1 MARKGENIYK
11 RKDGRWEG
19 RYIKCK
25 TGDGKAKYGY
35 VYARSYRET
44 KGKLACVSH
53 SQKEKETQEKT
64 EQNVIFETAAKEW
77 LDNLRPKVKESTAV
91 KYNNL
96 LNSYILPEL
105 GAVRLD
111 NITNERIEY
120 QCNQLLVAG
129 GRNGNG
135 LSPKTVSDTLSLI
148 RNILRY
154 ESDSRH
160 LSLPNLRTITIRK
173 SSGQIRVFTLN
184 EQQTLCRY
192 LYQNLNEKNIGILF
206 CLFTGLRIGEI
217 CALKWED
224 VSLENKTAYIHR
236 TMQRLQTD
244 HHAQK
249 RTSVMVS
256 TPKSSCSIRTIPLSD
271 ELVRILS
278 EFGGKRGGYILT
290 GDENRYV
297 EPRLMQNHFKRVLKE
312 NAIESANY
320 HTLRHTF
327 ATRCIEIG
335 FDVKSLSEI
344 LGHANVN
351 ITMNRYVHPSMELK
365 RENMQRLSS
374 VFTVS

>member
-1 MARKGENIYK
+1 MERKGENIYK
-11 RKDGRWEG
+11 RKDGCWEG

-25 TGDGKAKYGY
+25 SGDGKTKYGY
-35 VYARSYRET
+35 VCAGSDRKT
-44 KGKLACVSH
+44 KGKLANAYH
-53 SQKEKETQEKT
+53 SRKREEAKEELEK
-64 EQNVIFETAAKEW
+64 NVTFETAAKKW
-77 LDNLRPKVKESTAV
+77 MDNLRPKVKETTIV

-105 GAVRLD
+105 GSVRLD

-120 QCNQLLVAG
+120 QCNQLLLSG

-154 ESDSRH
+154 ASDGTPF
-160 LSLPNLRTITIRK
+160 SLPDLRSITIRK
-173 SSGQIRVFTLN
+173 SVGQIRVFTRN
-184 EQQTLCRY
+184 EQQILCRY
-192 LYQNLNEKNIGILF
+192 LYQNLNGKNIGILF

-224 VSLENKTAYIHR
+224 ISFKDKTVYIHQ

-244 HHAQK
+244 RHPQK
-249 RTSVMVS
+249 RTMVMIS
-256 TPKSSCSIRTIPLSD
+256 TPKSSCSIRTIPLPD
-271 ELVRILS
+271 ELIRLLS
-278 EFGGKRGGYILT
+278 EFNGSRCGYILT
-290 GDENRYV
+290 GNENQYV
-297 EPRLMQNHFKRVLKE
+297 EPRLMQKHFKHVLEEASLKPV
-312 NAIESANY
+312 NY

-351 ITMNRYVHPSMELK
+351 ITMNRYVHPSLELK
-365 RENMQRLSS
+365 RENMQKLSS
-374 VFTVS
+374 VFTVR

>member
-1 MARKGENIYK
+1 MARNGENIYK

-25 TGDGKAKYGY
+25 SEDGKTKYGY

-44 KGKLACVSH
+44 KGKLANAYH
-53 SQKEKETQEKT
+53 SRKGEEEKEELTKSIT
-64 EQNVIFETAAKEW
+64 FEIAAKKW
-77 LDNLRPKVKESTAV
+77 IDNLRPKVKESTVV

-105 GAVRLD
+105 GSVRLD
-111 NITNERIEY
+111 DITNERIEY
-120 QCNQLLVAG
+120 QCNQLLLTG
-129 GRNGNG
+129 GRNGSG

-154 ESDSRH
+154 ASDDSQLFIPDIR
-160 LSLPNLRTITIRK
+160 PITIRRNA
-173 SSGQIRVFTLN
+173 GQIRVFTRN

-192 LYQNLNEKNIGILF
+192 LYQNLNRKNMGILF

-224 VSLENKTAYIHR
+224 ISFENKTVYIHR

-244 HHAQK
+244 RYPQK
-249 RTSVMVS
+249 RTMVIIS
-256 TPKSSCSIRTIPLSD
+256 TPKSSCSIRTIPLPD
-271 ELVRILS
+271 ELIKLLS
-278 EFGGKRGGYILT
+278 EFNGSQCEYILT
-290 GDENRYV
+290 GNENQYV
-297 EPRLMQNHFKRVLKE
+297 EPRLMQKHFKRVLE
-312 NAIESANY
+312 EASLEPVNY

-327 ATRCIEIG
+327 ATRCVEIG

-365 RENMQRLSS
+365 RENMQKFSS
-374 VFTVS
+374 VFTVK